1 MAGSVSLRVANS
13 RLKARGPGRVELSER
28 QEKEIQREEII
39 TDEFVIL
46 ITNFRSIASPPLC
59 RLFALS
65 QRAPNAAMAQRGGAA
80 AYDPTHPSD
89 PGLIAPSSGHSP
101 FARLPLPASFTASA
115 FPSTSN
121 TSSPYVTDQPRS
133 ALNRTFGGGDYV
145 PPNGN
150 GKGKEVVNP
159 STTTTTAAAGSKAPE
174 PGAAEPRGQTLEEMY
189 SAPEN
194 TLEIEVRD
202 PQTRGESRSRQ
213 ISLDS
218 FFLRWRI
225 ALG

>member
-1 MAGSVSLRVANS
+1 
-13 RLKARGPGRVELSER
+13 
-28 QEKEIQREEII
+28 
-39 TDEFVIL
+39 
-46 ITNFRSIASPPLC
+46 
-59 RLFALS
+59 
-65 QRAPNAAMAQRGGAA
+65 MAQRGGA

-145 PPNGN
+145 PPNAN
-150 GKGKEVVNP
+150 GKGKEVTNQQQP
-159 STTTTTAAAGSKAPE
+159 PTTTAAAAGSKAPE
-174 PGAAEPRGQTLEEMY
+174 QGAAEPRGQTLEEMY

-202 PQTRGESRSRQ
+202 PQTRGQSRSRL

-218 FFLRWRI
+218 FSLRWRTP
-225 ALG
+225 LG